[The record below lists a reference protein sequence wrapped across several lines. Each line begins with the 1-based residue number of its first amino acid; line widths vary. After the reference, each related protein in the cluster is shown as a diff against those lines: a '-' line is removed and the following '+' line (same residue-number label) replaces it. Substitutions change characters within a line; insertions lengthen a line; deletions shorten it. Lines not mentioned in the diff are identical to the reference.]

1 MEVRCGEEA
10 SVRYAAGYL
19 AVGAAYLAL
28 IFVPGRW
35 WPGYYVLCGSVVF
48 ALITFFALR
57 SHVQALFAL
66 MTGRRAEMGDEEL
79 PGVSLIIPCFNEA
92 GVLPETIPAVLAL
105 DYPAEKLETLYVYES
120 ACTDGTEQIL
130 RVFAEKDA
138 RIKVLCRPTTNGG
151 KAPIINFA
159 ILRAAHGIIGILDAD
174 HAPDAALVRI
184 AVGQLRD
191 TKVGCVRGR
200 CRTRNEGRNLRTRLV
215 ALERDVVERLGTCG
229 AYRTGG
235 FANFGGGQ
243 GFFRREVFEQIGL
256 FDEDVL
262 TEDIDFSVRMHMA
275 GYVIKVLPQMQSWE
289 EALPSW
295 RAFYDQ
301 RKRWCR
307 GWIQM
312 WRRYAAATVKAS
324 HVCSAESDRSP
335 SPAGPGLHRTGS
347 DSGVAA
353 LGATSCFGRSVGVAV
368 DVRYLTPL
376 SPGWLVWLRISVT
389 SGGQL
394 LYLPPPVPH
403 MVGLHQLVSFVDE
416 FAQASI
422 RIRQDQP
429 AETQCGTTRRLPVME
444 RRKQGSMCHIAT
456 TTTEVLSDLFEEVDG
471 LDGG

>member
-35 WPGYYVLCGSVVF
+35 WPGYYVLCGPVVF

-289 EALPSW
+289 EAPPSW

-324 HVCSAESDRSP
+324 HV
-335 SPAGPGLHRTGS
+335 PALRRADMLIALSSSLAPGLLIGL
-347 DSGVAA
+347 VPILVLAA
-353 LGATSCFGRSVGVAV
+353 LGATTSCFGRSASVWLWMYVT
-368 DVRYLTPL
+368 LTPL
-376 SPGWLVWLRISVT
+376 SLGWLVWLLDQRDKKPP
-389 SGGQL
+389 GLGRL
-394 LYLPPPVPH
+394 LYLPLLVPY
-403 MVGLHQLVSFVDE
+403 MVGLIFINWVSFVDE
-416 FAQASI
+416 FLL
-422 RIRQDQP
+422 
-429 AETQCGTTRRLPVME
+429 RRPFAYVKTSRAGDAVSERHVPVAA
-444 RRKQGSMCHIAT
+444 I
-456 TTTEVLSDLFEEVDG
+456 DG
-471 LDGG
+471 AA